1 MSEDR
6 KGTKRLAKSPRIKNI
21 CGRQLFSGAGGRT
34 KFFFSLPLLPLPF
47 MRLRLHPKSFSASG
61 LEMDNRHHSAKDD
74 INLKKTFS
82 FDKQDRKLGAEL

>member
-1 MSEDR
+1 
-6 KGTKRLAKSPRIKNI
+6 
-21 CGRQLFSGAGGRT
+21 
-34 KFFFSLPLLPLPF
+34 